1 MTKNRNTSPADVLL
15 DALVYALYMFGAC
28 LVWMVAEAGIIK
40 VLTLCFEINYFV
52 LCIIRAAIYT
62 LGVCAML
69 SFAAYR
75 EGYKTAR
82 ASFGGTLISGVLA
95 SVIHFMFCLL
105 FSFNPFCAG
114 GVKFI
119 TALAKFGPALSS
131 SSFIGQLNRIDY
143 IPFFFAIALLYC
155 ILMATFK
162 KIGASARLL
171 DRAELTKNQSEDLT
185 RNEGETD
192 IQ

>member
-1 MTKNRNTSPADVLL
+1 MTKERNTSPADILL
-15 DALVYALYMFGAC
+15 DALVYAFYMFGAC

-40 VLTLCFEINYFV
+40 VLTLCFEIDYFV
-52 LCIIRAAIYT
+52 LCLIRAIIYI

-75 EGYKTAR
+75 EGYKSAR
-82 ASFGGTLISGVLA
+82 ASFVGTMISGVLA
-95 SVIHFMFCLL
+95 SVIHFAFCLL

-119 TALAKFGPALSS
+119 TALIKFGTALSS
-131 SSFIGQLNRIDY
+131 SAFIGQLYRIDY
-143 IPFFFAIALLYC
+143 IPFFFANALLYC

-162 KIGASARLL
+162 KMGASARLV
-171 DRAELTKNQSEDLT
+171 DRAELTKDQSKDLPVSD
-185 RNEGETD
+185 GETD
-192 IQ
+192 AQ